1 MKFDLYIFEYST
13 KSCGCKLISYAAG
26 SFSSAL
32 RRFTKNTRHTNLFR
46 VFKNG
51 NYNQAIY

>member
-13 KSCGCKLISYAAG
+13 KSCSHKLISYAAG

-32 RRFTKNTRHTNLFR
+32 KRFTKNTRHTKLIQA
-46 VFKNG
+46 FKTG
-51 NYNQAIY
+51 GFIYAI